1 MARMSEATQQ
11 FPEDETLDPDIDPPK
26 PRKRANEGAES
37 SVEQDGSPD
46 RIRVG
51 DDPEDEG
58 DEGTPEES
66 NHTELTAEERD
77 SFRDLMT
84 VGRRTKNVTLFDH
97 KVVLASLNVNDEVM
111 IGQVT
116 KEHVSSQTFPR
127 AWQSATVAASIRS
140 VDGEAWGQSMFA
152 DAEPEVLFREK
163 WEKVLKMYPLVV
175 QYLYNEVTSME
186 AEFAELARKLGK
198 L

>member
-58 DEGTPEES
+58 DEGTPKES
-66 NHTELTAEERD
+66 DHTELTAEERD